1 MLTCFVI
8 LYNIH
13 TSLSQVAAA
22 DRTGQGSHGGILV
35 VGYEEWQERQPSNLL
50 SLMRHEYRRI
60 SLGAVWGSCG
70 VKSLLVSNYAG
81 FWDHLW
87 LPLNCPDPK
96 LLSQVI
102 AHPPNRRSDT
112 CLEEPKIQSPKVDDS
127 KTISS
132 TNDLHA

>member
-1 MLTCFVI
+1 MVTCFVI

-60 SLGAVWGSCG
+60 SLGPVWESCG

-81 FWDHLW
+81 FRDHVVAAE
-87 LPLNCPDPK
+87 
-96 LLSQVI
+96 LSGPHITVVV
-102 AHPPNRRSDT
+102 DCT
-112 CLEEPKIQSPKVDDS
+112 SPKQAFRQLPYRG
-127 KTISS
+127 KYQ
-132 TNDLHA
+132 